1 MTDNFA
7 HRAAEWDNPSKVE
20 MTKKFVAALT
30 ESIEI
35 KNHWRA
41 LEIGAGTGL
50 VGLQLLPYVGSVVFE
65 DTSAA
70 MLGILKQKLNGDEV
84 VEIVEGEVFEY
95 KNQDVDFVF
104 SCMAFHHIPVIEKT
118 LEHLYQITNPGAT
131 IVVGD
136 IRSEDGSFHHFEPI
150 PHKGFDTAELSEKF
164 EKAGFKVLSAENYN
178 ILKRE
183 RTPGVF
189 TDYEQF
195 MLVATKKITK

>member
-7 HRAAEWDNPSKVE
+7 HRAADWDNPSKVE

-30 ESIEI
+30 QTIEL
-35 KNHWRA
+35 KKHWRA

-50 VGLQLLPYVGSVVFE
+50 VGLQLLTYLNSVVFE

-70 MLGILKQKLNGDEV
+70 MLGVLKQKLNGDEN
-84 VEIVEGEVFEY
+84 VELIEGEVFEY
-95 KNQDVDFVF
+95 KKQNIDFVF
-104 SCMAFHHIPVIEKT
+104 SCMAFHHIPDIEKT
-118 LEHLYQITNPGAT
+118 LEHLYQITNTGAT

-136 IRSEDGSFHHFEPI
+136 IRTEDGSFHHFEPI
-150 PHKGFDTAELSEKF
+150 PHKGFDTNELSEKF
-164 EKAGFKVLSAENYN
+164 EKAGFKILSTETYNVLN
-178 ILKRE
+178 RE

-195 MLVATKKITK
+195 MLVAERR

>member
-20 MTKKFVAALT
+20 MTNKFVGALT
-30 ESIEI
+30 QNIEL
-35 KNHWRA
+35 KSHWHA
-41 LEIGAGTGL
+41 FEIGAGTGL
-50 VGLQLLPYVGSVVFE
+50 VGLQLLPYVDSVVFE

-70 MLGILKQKLNGDEV
+70 MLGVLKQKLKGGETVD
-84 VEIVEGEVFEY
+84 IVEGEVFAY
-95 KNQDVDFVF
+95 KKQDVDFVF
-104 SCMAFHHIPVIEKT
+104 SCMAFHHIPDIDKT
-118 LEHLYQITNPGAT
+118 LEHLYQITNAGAT

-136 IRSEDGSFHHFEPI
+136 IRTEDGSFHHFEPI
-150 PHKGFDTAELSEKF
+150 PHKGFDTDELSVKF
-164 EKAGFKVLSAENYN
+164 ERAGFKVVSISTYN

-195 MLVATKKITK
+195 MLIAKKMW

>member
-7 HRAAEWDNPSKVE
+7 HRAADWDNPSKVE

-30 ESIEI
+30 QTI
-35 KNHWRA
+35 KLKKHWRA

-50 VGLQLLPYVGSVVFE
+50 VGLQLLPYLNSVVFE

-70 MLGILKQKLNGDEV
+70 MLGVLKQKLNGDEN
-84 VEIVEGEVFEY
+84 VELIEGEVFEY
-95 KNQDVDFVF
+95 KKQNIDFVF
-104 SCMAFHHIPVIEKT
+104 SCMAFHHIPDIEKT
-118 LEHLYQITNPGAT
+118 LEHLYQITNTGAT

-136 IRSEDGSFHHFEPI
+136 IRTEDGSFHHFEPI
-150 PHKGFDTAELSEKF
+150 PHKGFDTNELSEKF
-164 EKAGFKVLSAENYN
+164 EKAGFKVLSTETYN
-178 ILKRE
+178 VLNRE

-195 MLVATKKITK
+195 MLVAERR

>member
-30 ESIEI
+30 QTIEL
-35 KNHWRA
+35 KKHWRA

-50 VGLQLLPYVGSVVFE
+50 VGLQLLPYLNSVVFE

-70 MLGILKQKLNGDEV
+70 MLGVLKQKLNGDEN
-84 VEIVEGEVFEY
+84 VELIEGEVFEY
-95 KNQDVDFVF
+95 KKQNIDFVF
-104 SCMAFHHIPVIEKT
+104 SCMAFHHIPDIEKT
-118 LEHLYQITNPGAT
+118 LEHLYQITNTGAT

-136 IRSEDGSFHHFEPI
+136 IRTEDGSFHHFEPI
-150 PHKGFDTAELSEKF
+150 PHKGFDTNELSEKF
-164 EKAGFKVLSAENYN
+164 EKAGFKILSTETYNVLN
-178 ILKRE
+178 RE

-195 MLVATKKITK
+195 MLVAERR

>member
-7 HRAAEWDNPSKVE
+7 HRAADWDNPSKID
-20 MTKKFVAALT
+20 MTTRFVDALKKR
-30 ESIEI
+30 IELQ
-35 KNHWRA
+35 KAWKG

-50 VGLQLLPYVGSVVFE
+50 VGLQILPSIHSVVFE

-70 MLGILKQKLNGDEV
+70 MLGVLKQKLKGDEAM
-84 VEIVEGEVFEY
+84 EIVEGEVFEY
-95 KNQDVDFVF
+95 QKQDVDFVF
-104 SCMAFHHIPVIEKT
+104 SCMAFHHIPDIDKT

-136 IRSEDGSFHHFEPI
+136 IRTEDGSFHHFEPI
-150 PHKGFDTAELSEKF
+150 PHKGFDTEELSQQF
-164 EKAGFKVLSAENYN
+164 EKAGFKVLSTETYN
-178 ILKRE
+178 VLNRE

-195 MLVATKKITK
+195 MLIARKM

>member
-30 ESIEI
+30 QTIEL
-35 KNHWRA
+35 KKHWRA

-50 VGLQLLPYVGSVVFE
+50 VGLQLLPYLNSVVFE

-70 MLGILKQKLNGDEV
+70 MLGVLKQKLNGDEN
-84 VEIVEGEVFEY
+84 VELIEGEVFEY
-95 KNQDVDFVF
+95 KKQNIDFVF
-104 SCMAFHHIPVIEKT
+104 SCMAFHHIPDIEKT
-118 LEHLYQITNPGAT
+118 LEHLYQITNTGAT

-136 IRSEDGSFHHFEPI
+136 IRTEDGSFHHFEPI
-150 PHKGFDTAELSEKF
+150 PHKGFDTNELSEKF
-164 EKAGFKVLSAENYN
+164 EKAGFKILSTETYN
-178 ILKRE
+178 LLNRE

-189 TDYEQF
+189 TNYEQF
-195 MLVATKKITK
+195 MLIARRM

>member
-7 HRAAEWDNPSKVE
+7 HRAAEWDNPSKID
-20 MTKKFVAALT
+20 MTTKFVSKLVDKIAL
-30 ESIEI
+30 E
-35 KNHWRA
+35 KKWRG
-41 LEIGAGTGL
+41 LEIGTGTGL
-50 VGLQLLPYVGSVVFE
+50 VGLQLLPYLQSVVFE

-70 MLGILKQKLNGDEV
+70 MLGILKQKLKGDEV

-95 KNQDVDFVF
+95 HNQDIDFVF
-104 SCMAFHHIPVIEKT
+104 SCMAFHHIPDIEKT
-118 LEHLYQITNPGAT
+118 LEHLFQITNPGAT

-136 IRSEDGSFHHFEPI
+136 IRTEDGSFHHFEPI

-164 EKAGFKVLSAENYN
+164 EKAGFKVLSADNYN

-195 MLVATKKITK
+195 MLVARKM

>member
-20 MTKKFVAALT
+20 MTKKFVAAL
-30 ESIEI
+30 SQNIEL
-35 KNHWRA
+35 KKHWRA

-50 VGLQLLPYVGSVVFE
+50 VGLQLLPYLNSVVFE

-70 MLGILKQKLNGDEV
+70 MLGVLKQKLNGDEN
-84 VEIVEGEVFEY
+84 VELIEGEVFEY
-95 KNQDVDFVF
+95 KKQNIDFVF
-104 SCMAFHHIPVIEKT
+104 SCMAFHHIPDIEKT
-118 LEHLYQITNPGAT
+118 LEHLYQITNTGAT

-136 IRSEDGSFHHFEPI
+136 IRTEDGSFHHFEPI
-150 PHKGFDTAELSEKF
+150 PHKGFDTNELSEKF
-164 EKAGFKVLSAENYN
+164 EKAGFKILSTETYN
-178 ILKRE
+178 LLNRE

-195 MLVATKKITK
+195 MLIARRM

>member
-30 ESIEI
+30 QTI
-35 KNHWRA
+35 KLKKHWRA

-50 VGLQLLPYVGSVVFE
+50 VGLQLLPYLNSVVFE

-70 MLGILKQKLNGDEV
+70 MLGVLKQKLNGDEN
-84 VEIVEGEVFEY
+84 VELIEGEVFEY
-95 KNQDVDFVF
+95 KKQNIDFVF
-104 SCMAFHHIPVIEKT
+104 SCMAFHHIPDIEKT
-118 LEHLYQITNPGAT
+118 LEHLYQITNTGAT
-131 IVVGD
+131 IVVSD
-136 IRSEDGSFHHFEPI
+136 IRTEDGSFHHFEPI
-150 PHKGFDTAELSEKF
+150 PHKGFDTNELSEKF
-164 EKAGFKVLSAENYN
+164 EKAGFKVLSADTYN
-178 ILKRE
+178 ILSRE

-195 MLVATKKITK
+195 MLVVER

>member
-7 HRAAEWDNPSKVE
+7 HRAADWDNPSKVQ
-20 MTKKFVAALT
+20 MTNKFVAALT
-30 ESIEI
+30 HNIEL
-35 KNHWRA
+35 KKHWRA

-50 VGLQLLPYVGSVVFE
+50 VGLQLLPYLQSVVFE

-70 MLGILKQKLNGDEV
+70 MLGILKQKLKGDEV

-95 KNQDVDFVF
+95 EKQDVDFVF
-104 SCMAFHHIPVIEKT
+104 SCMAFHHIPDIEKT
-118 LEHLYQITNPGAT
+118 LEHLYQITNTGAT

-136 IRSEDGSFHHFEPI
+136 IRTEDGSFHHFEPI

-164 EKAGFKVLSAENYN
+164 EKVGFKVLSTETYN
-178 ILKRE
+178 VLNRE

-195 MLVATKKITK
+195 MLVAERR

>member
-7 HRAAEWDNPSKVE
+7 HRAAEWDNPSKIN
-20 MTKKFVAALT
+20 MTTKFVSKLV
-30 ESIEI
+30 EKIELQ
-35 KNHWRA
+35 KNWRG

-50 VGLQLLPYVGSVVFE
+50 VGLQLLPYLQSVVFE

-70 MLGILKQKLNGDEV
+70 MLGILKQKLKGDEV

-95 KNQDVDFVF
+95 EKQDVDFVF
-104 SCMAFHHIPVIEKT
+104 SCMAFHHIPDIEKS
-118 LEHLYQITNPGAT
+118 LEHLFQITTTGAI

-136 IRSEDGSFHHFEPI
+136 IRTEDGSFHHFEPI

-164 EKAGFKVLSAENYN
+164 EKAGCKVLSADNYN

-195 MLVATKKITK
+195 MLIAKKK

>member
-1 MTDNFA
+1 
-7 HRAAEWDNPSKVE
+7 
-20 MTKKFVAALT
+20 
-30 ESIEI
+30 
-35 KNHWRA
+35 

-50 VGLQLLPYVGSVVFE
+50 VGLQLLPYLQSVVFE

-70 MLGILKQKLNGDEV
+70 MLGILKQKLKGDEV

-95 KNQDVDFVF
+95 QKQDDDFVF
-104 SCMAFHHIPVIEKT
+104 SCMAFHHIPDIEKT
-118 LEHLYQITNPGAT
+118 LEHLYQITNTGAT

-136 IRSEDGSFHHFEPI
+136 IRTEDGSFHHFELI

-164 EKAGFKVLSAENYN
+164 EKAGFKVLSTETYN
-178 ILKRE
+178 VLNRE

-195 MLVATKKITK
+195 MLVAERR

>member
-7 HRAAEWDNPSKVE
+7 HRAADWDNPSKIN
-20 MTKKFVAALT
+20 MTTIFVSKLVDKIALQ
-30 ESIEI
+30 
-35 KNHWRA
+35 KNWRG

-50 VGLQLLPYVGSVVFE
+50 VGLQLLPYLQSVVFE

-70 MLGILKQKLNGDEV
+70 MLGILKQKLKGDEV

-95 KNQDVDFVF
+95 EKQDVDFVF
-104 SCMAFHHIPVIEKT
+104 SCMAFHHIPDIEKT
-118 LEHLYQITNPGAT
+118 LEHLYQITNKGAT

-136 IRSEDGSFHHFEPI
+136 IRTEDGSFHHFEPI

-164 EKAGFKVLSAENYN
+164 EKAGFEVLSTETYN
-178 ILKRE
+178 VLNRE

-195 MLVATKKITK
+195 MLVAERR

>member
-7 HRAAEWDNPSKVE
+7 HRAADWDNPSKVE

-30 ESIEI
+30 QTI
-35 KNHWRA
+35 KLKKHWRA

-50 VGLQLLPYVGSVVFE
+50 VGLQLLPYLNCVVFE

-70 MLGILKQKLNGDEV
+70 MLGVLKQKLNGDEN
-84 VEIVEGEVFEY
+84 VELIEGEVFEY
-95 KNQDVDFVF
+95 KKQNIDFVF
-104 SCMAFHHIPVIEKT
+104 SCMAFHHIPDIEKT
-118 LEHLYQITNPGAT
+118 LEHLYQITNTGAT

-136 IRSEDGSFHHFEPI
+136 IRTEDGSFHHFEPI
-150 PHKGFDTAELSEKF
+150 PHKGFDTNELSEKF
-164 EKAGFKVLSAENYN
+164 EKAGFKVLSADTYN
-178 ILKRE
+178 ILSRE

-195 MLVATKKITK
+195 MLVVER

>member
-7 HRAAEWDNPSKVE
+7 HRAAEWDNPSKID
-20 MTKKFVAALT
+20 MTTKFVSKLVDKIALQ
-30 ESIEI
+30 
-35 KNHWRA
+35 KNWHG

-50 VGLQLLPYVGSVVFE
+50 VGLQLLPYLQSVVFE

-70 MLGILKQKLNGDEV
+70 MLGILKQKLKGDEV

-95 KNQDVDFVF
+95 KKQDVDFVF
-104 SCMAFHHIPVIEKT
+104 SCMAFHHIPDIEKT
-118 LEHLYQITNPGAT
+118 LEHLFQITNPGAT

-136 IRSEDGSFHHFEPI
+136 IRTEDGSFHHFEPI
-150 PHKGFDTAELSEKF
+150 PHKGFQTDELSAKF
-164 EKAGFKVLSAENYN
+164 EKAGFKVLSADNYN

-183 RTPGVF
+183 RTPGVY

-195 MLVATKKITK
+195 MMIARKM